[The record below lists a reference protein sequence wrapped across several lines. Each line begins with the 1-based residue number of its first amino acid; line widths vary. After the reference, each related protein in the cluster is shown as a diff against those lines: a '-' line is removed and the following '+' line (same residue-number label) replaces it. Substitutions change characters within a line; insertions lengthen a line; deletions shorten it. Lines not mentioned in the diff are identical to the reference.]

1 MASYWRSPKATG
13 RTTAKDV
20 KTLAL
25 DVLAYVAFQK
35 SYPFDASSH
44 STRGMVEES
53 LSYRDSLAV
62 ILENALITMV
72 LPESALSSR
81 FSPAKWKRIGTAI
94 RSFRRYMID
103 QVEKERKLMDNGIPG
118 TGNLVSNLVHAGQH
132 KEEKSIKPLTDA
144 EIFGN
149 IFVFN
154 FAGHDT
160 TAISLAYGVLL
171 LVANPQIQDWIHEEI
186 QYYLKNADLDTVQ
199 YKDVFPKL
207 KRCLAVLVS
216 LDTLNTKI
224 SHMIYS

>member
-1 MASYWRSPKATG
+1 MARAWRSTEANGK
-13 RTTAKDV
+13 TTARDTR
-20 KTLAL
+20 TLAL

-35 SYPFDASSH
+35 SYPFKIASH
-44 STRGMVEES
+44 STLETSDES

-81 FSPAKWKRIGTAI
+81 ISPRKWKRIGSAI
-94 RSFRRYMID
+94 RSFRRYMLK
-103 QVEKERKLMDNGIPG
+103 QVEEERQLMDSGSPG
-118 TGNLVSNLVHAGQH
+118 TGTLVSNLVHAGH
-132 KEEKSIKPLTDA
+132 HNEEKNIKPLTDA

-171 LVANPQIQDWIHEEI
+171 LAANPHIQDWIHEEI
-186 QYYLKNADLDTVQ
+186 QYYLKGEDSDTVP
-199 YKDVFPKL
+199 YSDIFPKL
-207 KRCLAVLVS
+207 KRCLAVFVRLHYQTC
-216 LDTLNTKI
+216 LTRN
-224 SHMIYS
+224 